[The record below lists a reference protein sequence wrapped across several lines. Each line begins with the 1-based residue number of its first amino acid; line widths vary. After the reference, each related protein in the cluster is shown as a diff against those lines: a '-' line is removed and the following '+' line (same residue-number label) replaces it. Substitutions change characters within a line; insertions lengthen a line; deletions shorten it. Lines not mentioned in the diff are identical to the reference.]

1 MLVSTGSGQQRT
13 PMILSQGGSAPILVS
28 QGPQGQVQLVAS
40 GSQPGQYV
48 LSTGGAQGQTHYMVA
63 QPQTALVQGQTQTV
77 LVAQTPQQQGTGSKT
92 IIILQ
97 PQSGNQATHHQKV
110 VVTPQGQ
117 QVVVT
122 QVQRP
127 ILQSSSVSN
136 NIPALVPSTQ
146 TVIQSSNTFI
156 LTTQNAV
163 LSNNSQVTSN
173 MSGKVLVTNAQKE
186 NKTSRP
192 ATPVASNDKSMASTS
207 QLSPTPPVIRDYTNP
222 YICEWKG
229 CAR

>member
-1 MLVSTGSGQQRT
+1 
-13 PMILSQGGSAPILVS
+13 MILSQGSGAPILVS

-63 QPQTALVQGQTQTV
+63 QPQTAVVQGHTQTV

-97 PQSGNQATHHQKV
+97 PTQNSTQNTPTHHQKV

-117 QVVVT
+117 QVVYT

-136 NIPALVPSTQ
+136 NNIPALVSTSQ
-146 TVIQSSNTFI
+146 SVVQNSNIKTTAVINNTN
-156 LTTQNAV
+156 TT
-163 LSNNSQVTSN
+163 NSA
-173 MSGKVLVTNAQKE
+173 GKVIVNAQKVE

-192 ATPVASNDKSMASTS
+192 TTPVTPNLDGKSIASTS
-207 QLSPTPPVIRDYTNP
+207 QLSPTPVRDLTNP
-222 YICEWKG
+222 FICEWRG
-229 CAR
+229 CTR

>member
-1 MLVSTGSGQQRT
+1 
-13 PMILSQGGSAPILVS
+13 MILSQGGSAPIIVS

-48 LSTGGAQGQTHYMVA
+48 LSTGGAQGQTQYMIA

-97 PQSGNQATHHQKV
+97 PQTASNTPTHHQKV

-136 NIPALVPSTQ
+136 NNIPALVPTTQ
-146 TVIQSSNTFI
+146 TVIQNNNSNTVI
-156 LTTQNAV
+156 KTTQSAV
-163 LSNNSQVTSN
+163 
-173 MSGKVLVTNAQKE
+173 VTNNTQNLNKNMLIPGSQKE
-186 NKTSRP
+186 KTSRP
-192 ATPVASNDKSMASTS
+192 GTPVASINEKNPVASTS
-207 QLSPTPPVIRDYTNP
+207 QVSPLPPVIRDYTNP
-222 YICEWKG
+222 YICEWRG
-229 CAR
+229 CTRYVIN